1 MRIKIDIKNK
11 KQFWLKGGVEKKITL
26 TKKNNNEDK
35 IGQSN
40 IL

>member
-1 MRIKIDIKNK
+1 VELK
-11 KQFWLKGGVEKKITL
+11 KKTL
-26 TKKNNNEDK
+26 TKKNNNNEDK